1 MTWFYNLKIAR
12 KLALG
17 FGLCLLLS
25 AAITGIALTRMAA
38 INAATQSIVTATVPK
53 DIASGQILYSSTR
66 FRVFEFHALVCFLVS
81 DQKGLGEV
89 DEKLHQLQQETDASL
104 GGYDK
109 LAGSEQ
115 GRYNSQAVTAAWEA
129 YLKSHQT
136 FLFLCHSKQT
146 QQAAALLNGPML
158 AQFNTLHDQT
168 QATVDNDTR
177 EGKAKSQEA
186 ASSYAAA
193 RLTLLAILAVS
204 VLVGTLVAWLITRYM
219 TTTAAQVTKGITS
232 LNSICVANLSAAI
245 AALEQGDLTMPIVT
259 GTDPLTSQS
268 KDEFGQMAEVFNFM
282 LTTLQTTIAT
292 FRQCQTSLST
302 LIHQMQRAAFQVDS
316 AAQTLSGT
324 SQQIGAATEEIT
336 ATMQEVAQASE
347 QSARGAN
354 EVATGSATQA
364 ASISEGAELVKQLAD
379 AVRSVAKDSESA
391 EQAAVEATQ
400 AAQAGAVS
408 VRETVAG
415 MHAIQRTIAE
425 SAQVIQTLGAS
436 SKQIGTIVQTIEE
449 IADQTNLLALNAAIE
464 AARAGD
470 AGRGFAVVADEV
482 RKLAERS
489 RGATEEI
496 GGLIETVQSQTAQ
509 AVSAMEGGVR
519 EVEAKT
525 ALAERAGETLTQI
538 QAVVAAVTER
548 VHRICAAA
556 EEMTAS
562 SDEVSRAMSDVAA
575 VVEESSAAAEEMS
588 ASAEEVSAS
597 VSTVAGTT
605 AQQGVAVEELVA
617 SASELTGVAATLSE
631 LIAQFKVSEDSGAAP
646 KPAPALSKS
655 KPTLILRKVA

>member
-1 MTWFYNLKIAR
+1 MNWFYNLKIAR

-109 LAGSEQ
+109 LASSEQ

-168 QATVDNDTR
+168 QAMVDNDTR
-177 EGKAKSQEA
+177 EGKAKSQES

-204 VLVGTLVAWLITRYM
+204 VLVGTLVAWLITCYM
-219 TTTAAQVTKGITS
+219 TTAMAELSTRMRMMA
-232 LNSICVANLSAAI
+232 NICIANLSRAVQ
-245 AALEQGDLTMPIVT
+245 ALEQGDLTVEIAT
-259 GTDPLTSQS
+259 GTPPLPDKA
-268 KDEFGQMAEVFNFM
+268 KDEFGEVARTFNAI
-282 LTTLQTTIAT
+282 LDGLKSTIAS
-292 FRQCQTSLST
+292 FRTSQTALNT
-302 LIHQMQRAAFQVDS
+302 LVTQLQSSAGQVDS
-316 AAQTLSGT
+316 AANALAGT

-347 QSARGAN
+347 QSARGAS
-354 EVATGSATQA
+354 EVASGSATQA
-364 ASISEGAELVKQLAD
+364 ASISEGAELVKQLAE
-379 AVRSVAKDSESA
+379 AVRSVARDSEFA
-391 EQAAVEATQ
+391 EQAANEATQ
-400 AAQAGAVS
+400 ATQAGAES
-408 VRETVAG
+408 VRETVTG
-415 MHAIQRTIAE
+415 MHAIQRTIAD

-436 SKQIGTIVQTIEE
+436 SKQIGSRPSKRLPTRQTCWRSMPRLKRRAPGMPDE
-449 IADQTNLLALNAAIE
+449 ALPLSPMKYASWRSAPG
-464 AARAGD
+464 AR
-470 AGRGFAVVADEV
+470 R
-482 RKLAERS
+482 RR
-489 RGATEEI
+489 
-496 GGLIETVQSQTAQ
+496 
-509 AVSAMEGGVR
+509 
-519 EVEAKT
+519 
-525 ALAERAGETLTQI
+525 
-538 QAVVAAVTER
+538 
-548 VHRICAAA
+548 
-556 EEMTAS
+556 
-562 SDEVSRAMSDVAA
+562 
-575 VVEESSAAAEEMS
+575 SAA
-588 ASAEEVSAS
+588 
-597 VSTVAGTT
+597 
-605 AQQGVAVEELVA
+605 
-617 SASELTGVAATLSE
+617 
-631 LIAQFKVSEDSGAAP
+631 
-646 KPAPALSKS
+646 
-655 KPTLILRKVA
+655 